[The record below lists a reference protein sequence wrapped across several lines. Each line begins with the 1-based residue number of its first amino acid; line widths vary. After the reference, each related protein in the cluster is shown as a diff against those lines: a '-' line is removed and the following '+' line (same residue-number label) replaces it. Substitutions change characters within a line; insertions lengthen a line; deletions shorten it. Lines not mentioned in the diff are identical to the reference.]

1 MTRRSVLILT
11 GHVLCNNPRVTK
23 EADALSEAG
32 WQVEVAGGWL
42 DSALVERD
50 RALLADRSWTF
61 TPVIDVSGDTPKTSR
76 LKLRVRAR
84 IGRVIGSRCRMENRW
99 QLGYATPELAAAARR
114 SHADVVIAHSE
125 QALWAAAQLPPGRC
139 VGVDMED
146 WFSEDVPSDARRE
159 RPVALLRGLERTL
172 LRRAGHS
179 SCPSAA
185 MSRALAIEY
194 GCRPPSVVYNAFPW
208 SDRKVLDGLAK
219 DRIDRRRPS
228 LYWVSQTLGPGRG
241 LEDLVAALPHVTHEA
256 EIHLRGQPAAGFER
270 VFLGRAPDVWR
281 PRIFVHDVTPNSE
294 VLSRIAEHDIGFAGE
309 IANCR
314 SRNLTVTNKLLHYLL
329 GGLAVVASDTA
340 GQREV
345 AERAPDAIRLYRAG
359 DPISLAHALNELLTD
374 SARLQG
380 AKAAS
385 LRAAEQTFCWERQ
398 SSSLVALVEA
408 AAAKSAA

>member
-1 MTRRSVLILT
+1 
-11 GHVLCNNPRVTK
+11 
-23 EADALSEAG
+23 
-32 WQVEVAGGWL
+32 
-42 DSALVERD
+42 
-50 RALLADRSWTF
+50 
-61 TPVIDVSGDTPKTSR
+61 
-76 LKLRVRAR
+76 
-84 IGRVIGSRCRMENRW
+84 
-99 QLGYATPELAAAARR
+99 
-114 SHADVVIAHSE
+114 
-125 QALWAAAQLPPGRC
+125 
-139 VGVDMED
+139 
-146 WFSEDVPSDARRE
+146 
-159 RPVALLRGLERTL
+159 
-172 LRRAGHS
+172 
-179 SCPSAA
+179 
-185 MSRALAIEY
+185 
-194 GCRPPSVVYNAFPW
+194 
-208 SDRKVLDGLAK
+208 
-219 DRIDRRRPS
+219 
-228 LYWVSQTLGPGRG
+228 
-241 LEDLVAALPHVTHEA
+241 
-256 EIHLRGQPAAGFER
+256 LRGQPAAGFER